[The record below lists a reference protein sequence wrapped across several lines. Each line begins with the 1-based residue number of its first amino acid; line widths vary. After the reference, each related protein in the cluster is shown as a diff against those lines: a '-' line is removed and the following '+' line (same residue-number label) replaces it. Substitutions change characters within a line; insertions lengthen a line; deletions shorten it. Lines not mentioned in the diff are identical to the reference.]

1 MPLLLKNKK
10 NSTKFQILVEV
21 ASGQPNIRQRDIAKK
36 LDITPQAVSE
46 YIKEMVKEETIF
58 SPQKGRYHIT
68 KEGIEYITR
77 NVNELKNYATF
88 IMDDVLRIIDVSTAI
103 ADGEIK
109 KGDLVGLYL
118 KKGIL
123 YAHSGAKSSN
133 RGAIGESVYDALD
146 GEDVGVKDIKGFIEM
161 EERAVKVIKIP
172 NIKDGGSRR
181 VNYPKAKKIL
191 MGVDFISVLGLE
203 AYAVLKKLNLKLDSF
218 FGAVEAARDAAKH
231 GMSSA
236 ILCPDDEVEGILNVL
251 KRMGSRYTLESVIDE
266 Q

>member
-1 MPLLLKNKK
+1 
-10 NSTKFQILVEV
+10 V
-21 ASGQPNIRQRDIAKK
+21 ASGQPNIRQKDIAKK

-46 YIKEMVKEETIF
+46 YIKEMVKERTIF
-58 SPQKGRYHIT
+58 SPRKGRYYIT
-68 KEGIEYITR
+68 KEGIEYITK

-88 IMDDVLRIIDVSTAI
+88 ILDDVIRIIDVSTAI

-133 RGAIGESVYDALD
+133 RGAIGESVYDVLD

-161 EERAVKVIKIP
+161 EEKEVKIIKIP

-181 VNYPKAKKIL
+181 VNYPRAKNFNGCGFHLCSWFRGVYSIKKVKSQDGFLFWRGGSGERCRKARHEFCYSL
-191 MGVDFISVLGLE
+191 P
-203 AYAVLKKLNLKLDSF
+203 
-218 FGAVEAARDAAKH
+218 R
-231 GMSSA
+231 
-236 ILCPDDEVEGILNVL
+236 
-251 KRMGSRYTLESVIDE
+251 
-266 Q
+266 